1 MNNKDIFN
9 EALDSLE
16 QKLNAEMNNP
26 EKVFGERYPADNFNV
41 KMHNNEVTASDV
53 NAYRAGADIEAD
65 VLRTVFS
72 FVTHEAIMNRK

>member
-1 MNNKDIFN
+1 MNNTDIFN
-9 EALDSLE
+9 ETLDSFE

-26 EKVFGERYPADNFNV
+26 AKIFGESYSADNFNV

-65 VLRTVFS
+65 VSRTVLS
-72 FVTHEAIMNRK
+72 FVMHEYLVGKK